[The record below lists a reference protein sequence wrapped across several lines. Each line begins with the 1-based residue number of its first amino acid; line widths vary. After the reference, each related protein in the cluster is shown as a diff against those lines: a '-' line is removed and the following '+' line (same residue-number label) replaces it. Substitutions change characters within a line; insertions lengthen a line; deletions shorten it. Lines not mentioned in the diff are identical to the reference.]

1 MKTKACRW
9 TIVTVALLIAVI
21 SIGWVTYLMRGVSPV
36 SEKEEIAVATAL
48 LAEKLS
54 GPRYFNAPVPG
65 TSEEGGP
72 WIDVADAESQL
83 ARIAAERKL
92 RPEAIRE
99 LEQLIVKLT
108 EPHPSRIVGGK
119 RINLPRLNLSLD
131 SIKE

>member
-21 SIGWVTYLMRGVSPV
+21 AIGWVTYLTRGVSPV

-65 TSEEGGP
+65 ISEEGGP

-108 EPHPSRIVGGK
+108 ESHPSRIVGGK

>member
-21 SIGWVTYLMRGVSPV
+21 AIGWVTYLTRGVSPV

-54 GPRYFNAPVPG
+54 GPRYFNAPAPG

-92 RPEAIRE
+92 RPDAIRE